1 MIKMYS
7 FSSSVLSTD
16 IVTYDCHPFVR
27 QLISKFLELII
38 YIFIFILAKLE
49 SSTQRPPKQ
58 YYANILIIKKKNSCL
73 YYVNLH
79 SLYFIKPFLYLSN
92 IFTYLLRCT

>member
-58 YYANILIIKKKNSCL
+58 YYANILIIKKK
-73 YYVNLH
+73 
-79 SLYFIKPFLYLSN
+79 KFLPLLCQ
-92 IFTYLLRCT
+92 FTFTVFH